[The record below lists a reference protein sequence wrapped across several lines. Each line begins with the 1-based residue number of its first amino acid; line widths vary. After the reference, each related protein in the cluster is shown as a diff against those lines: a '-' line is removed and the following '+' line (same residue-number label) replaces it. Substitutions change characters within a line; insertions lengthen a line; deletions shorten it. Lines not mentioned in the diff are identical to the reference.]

1 VGGAVA
7 LVLVVALSPVGGRLS
22 DATDPDAAGGR
33 GRLDEWRVATNVVL
47 EHPVV
52 GVGPEGYRVAFHEGV
67 DARYERTH
75 GRRQQPDRAHS
86 TPIDLLLAGGAPL
99 LVAWLLLVALVGAAA
114 WRALRAGPWWL
125 RGVAAG
131 LVSHVAGQLL
141 LFPIAELEPVAW
153 LLAGIL
159 VTQAPSRAHRVPAS
173 ARRAG
178 RGEAPPARGRW
189 VGGGLGA
196 IAAVALLAGVVDVVA
211 DHRAQRAVDA
221 LGRGDTSAAL
231 VAADSAAALGPDEVR
246 LHLLAA
252 RAAVADQRGFL
263 AGLQR
268 VDDALAVSPQDPIA
282 LLQRLT
288 LLVERAEA
296 TQTDAHIGIA
306 VREVRDR
313 LRVDDHNAALWRLR
327 ARVALLDGA
336 ESAYLEAVDQA
347 ERLTPPAERDEK

>member
-1 VGGAVA
+1 
-7 LVLVVALSPVGGRLS
+7 
-22 DATDPDAAGGR
+22 
-33 GRLDEWRVATNVVL
+33 
-47 EHPVV
+47 
-52 GVGPEGYRVAFHEGV
+52 
-67 DARYERTH
+67 
-75 GRRQQPDRAHS
+75 
-86 TPIDLLLAGGAPL
+86 
-99 LVAWLLLVALVGAAA
+99 
-114 WRALRAGPWWL
+114 
-125 RGVAAG
+125 
-131 LVSHVAGQLL
+131 
-141 LFPIAELEPVAW
+141 
-153 LLAGIL
+153 
-159 VTQAPSRAHRVPAS
+159 
-173 ARRAG
+173 
-178 RGEAPPARGRW
+178 

-196 IAAVALLAGVVDVVA
+196 VAAVALLAGVVDVVA